1 MFVPN
6 FEKFICGD
14 VCPVVG
20 CCVEVGGVV
29 DVSEI
34 FGVSMFRAI

>member
-1 MFVPN
+1 MFVTY

-20 CCVEVGGVV
+20 CRVEVGGVV
-29 DVSEI
+29 D
-34 FGVSMFRAI
+34 F